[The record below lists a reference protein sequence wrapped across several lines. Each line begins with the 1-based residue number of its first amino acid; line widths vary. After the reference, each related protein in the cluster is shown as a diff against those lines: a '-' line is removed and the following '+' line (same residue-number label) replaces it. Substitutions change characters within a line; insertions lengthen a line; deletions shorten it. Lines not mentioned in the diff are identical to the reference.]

1 MTAPVHPLTV
11 SSGTAA
17 KLTPDAE
24 DGRQAFALTER
35 QTAPFASRALLLRYL
50 ATRSG
55 LTVGERH
62 RFSEGFGGNSM
73 GVKICPG

>member
-35 QTAPFASRALLLRYL
+35 QTARSRVAPCSCV
-50 ATRSG
+50 T
-55 LTVGERH
+55 
-62 RFSEGFGGNSM
+62 
-73 GVKICPG
+73 